1 MLLHFSKFQGAGND
15 FIIINMMDNQFE
27 LNQRQIEFL
36 CNRRFG
42 IGADG
47 LMLVQKNDD
56 YDFYMQYFNSDGK
69 EGSMCGNGGRC
80 IAKYAYLNKISSSE
94 VKFLAID
101 GKHKATIN
109 RNSVS
114 LSMSN
119 VDKIQDFEDGYF
131 LDTGSPHFVS
141 FVKDLNSINV
151 KQEGRKIADE
161 PRFSPMR
168 TNVNFVEI
176 KNDNIRIATFERGV
190 EDETLACGTG
200 SVASALAIHHS
211 GKTKSNEIVLIAKG
225 GRLKVNF
232 ENKNNIYQNIILS
245 GDAEFVF
252 EGRIDI

>member
-1 MLLHFSKFQGAGND
+1 MLLHFSKYQGAGND
-15 FIIINMMDNQFE
+15 FIIINMMNNKIE
-27 LNQRQIEFL
+27 LNQKQIEFL

-47 LMLVQKNDD
+47 LMLVLKNDD

-94 VKFLAID
+94 VNFLAID
-101 GKHKATIN
+101 GKHKANII
-109 RNSVS
+109 RSSVS

-119 VDKIQDFEDGYF
+119 VNKIQDFEDGYF
-131 LDTGSPHFVS
+131 LDTGSPHFVN
-141 FVKDLNSINV
+141 FVNDLNSINV

-161 PRFSPMR
+161 SRFSPMR

-176 KNDNIRIATFERGV
+176 KNNNIRIATFERGV

-200 SVASALAIHHS
+200 SVASALALHHS
-211 GKTKSNEIVLIAKG
+211 GKIKSNEIVLIAKG
-225 GRLKVNF
+225 GRLKVSFEYKDNF
-232 ENKNNIYQNIILS
+232 YQNIILS
-245 GDAEFVF
+245 GDAEHVF
-252 EGRIDI
+252 EGEINI